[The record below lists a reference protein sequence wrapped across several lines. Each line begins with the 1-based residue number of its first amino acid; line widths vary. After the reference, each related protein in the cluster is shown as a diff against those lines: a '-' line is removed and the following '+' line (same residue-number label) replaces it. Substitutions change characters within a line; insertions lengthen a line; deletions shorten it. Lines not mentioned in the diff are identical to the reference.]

1 MDIMSIVPGF
11 VEKVAVAIV
20 SFLLG
25 IISTVIITLWTERRK
40 RSQITYSKK
49 VETPLTLAKDE
60 LKDKLKFVYQ
70 NKEIEKLFFYS
81 LKIANTGKKTIKSQF
96 FTCLFSKGAEMI
108 DSAFPRISYKPEVGP
123 VTLDKLVSSNEYRY
137 KIDILGAGQTVS
149 IDFLT
154 AGNHSGEMDVM
165 FGPNEETKFIE
176 GDVTGIVNLEDH
188 IQNIVVSIIIFF
200 LYLLIINSVFDT
212 TKLILNCIILPFLIP
227 AFRSL
232 RSIISEIVKK
242 FQELSHSNADLL
254 VNVGGSVG
262 AGEFTI
268 FGSNNIV
275 SLDKNNSRSEL
286 SRQQLLT
293 AINALE
299 EILKNLDSPHK
310 RKIESAIDDMKEEL
324 NKPEPDKDEIV
335 SSLKRAMG
343 YIRSIDNFAEIEE
356 SIKPHIKVISD
367 WINQKDR
374 L

>member
-1 MDIMSIVPGF
+1 MAIFTSHGF

-40 RSQITYSKK
+40 RTQITYSKK

-123 VTLDKLVSSNEYRY
+123 VTLDKLVSTNEYRY

-165 FGPNEETKFIE
+165 FGPNEETTFIE
-176 GDVTGIVNLEDH
+176 GDVTGFVNLEDH
-188 IQNIVVSIIIFF
+188 IQNLVLSIIILF
-200 LYLLIINSVFDT
+200 LYLQIISSIFDT
-212 TKLILNCIILPFLIP
+212 TKLILNFIILPFLIP

-232 RSIISEIVKK
+232 RSIIAEISKK
-242 FQELSHSNADLL
+242 IQEPSSPSGSHVTIRGSAHECIFSAGGEYITIKDSLCKYDQLSQLK
-254 VNVGGSVG
+254 
-262 AGEFTI
+262 
-268 FGSNNIV
+268 IV
-275 SLDKNNSRSEL
+275 PLKEI
-286 SRQQLLT
+286 
-293 AINALE
+293 AALE
-299 EILKNLDSPHK
+299 EILKNFDSPHK

-324 NKPEPDKDEIV
+324 TKPEPDKDEICN
-335 SSLKRAMG
+335 SWERAMR
-343 YIRSIDNFAEIEE
+343 YIRTIDNFTEIEE
-356 SIKPHIKVISD
+356 SIKPHITVISD
-367 WINQKDR
+367 WINQKD
-374 L
+374 